1 MLKKLL
7 VFGTALAIFSATA
20 TAQIV
25 DEKKMAALK
34 TENDKDG
41 DGWKTGG
48 SIGLDLSQL
57 LLINPKVGGGD
68 NRIGGGGAIGLFA
81 NKKTGKF
88 LWNSAATMQLAAQRI
103 GDKTAA
109 FQKNIDILRL
119 TTEAGILSKNPKLYY
134 GAIASF
140 ESQLLRTYKDN
151 FIKSD
156 VKTDL
161 LSKFLAPARIKAGLG
176 IGYKPSPKLSF
187 FFAPLSVQYIYVG
200 DDALAK
206 DFKIYGN
213 DEGKNSS
220 TQGGAQLIGRYNDK
234 FMEDKIVFGSSLELF
249 SAYTN
254 NFGRIDVLWHNDLGV
269 KLFKNI
275 TLSIFT
281 DTFYDDDT
289 QVVVKR
295 GIAANGTAAAVKPVL
310 GLKPSFAQGLLIKY
324 GRTF

>member
-7 VFGTALAIFSATA
+7 LFGTALAIFSTTA

-34 TENDKDG
+34 TENAKDG

-57 LLINPKVGGGD
+57 MLINPKVGGGD

-88 LWNSAATMQLAAQRI
+88 VWNSTGTLQLAAQRI
-103 GDKTAA
+103 GDSKQP

-140 ESQLLRTYKDN
+140 ESQLLKTYKGN

-156 VKTDL
+156 VKGDL

-176 IGYKPSPKLSF
+176 IGYKPTPKLSF

-200 DDALAK
+200 DDVLAK
-206 DFKIYGN
+206 DFKVYGN

-234 FMEDKIVFGSSLELF
+234 FMKDKIVFGSNLELF

-254 NFGRIDVLWHNDLGV
+254 NFGRIDVLWHNDLGIQ
-269 KLFKNI
+269 LFKNI

-289 QVVVKR
+289 QVVVER
-295 GIAANGTAAAVKPVL
+295 AVAATATVPAKVQKL
-310 GLKPSFAQGLLIKY
+310 GLKPSFAQGILIKY